1 MKKLTALLTSMMMM
15 VCMAAAPVQAEHTFE
30 NARTDEYC
38 KELLETCSDCYTLDA
53 DGVYTYTNCVYH
65 TVRNMFEPYLPNP
78 GTFDRSDLL
87 LSLARIHPESKYL
100 VKISLYGESKDEVL
114 RLKENGIDAT
124 SANAGTL

>member
-1 MKKLTALLTSMMMM
+1 MNGGITMKKLTALLTSMMMM

-87 LSLARIHPESKYL
+87 LSLA
-100 VKISLYGESKDEVL
+100 
-114 RLKENGIDAT
+114 
-124 SANAGTL
+124 